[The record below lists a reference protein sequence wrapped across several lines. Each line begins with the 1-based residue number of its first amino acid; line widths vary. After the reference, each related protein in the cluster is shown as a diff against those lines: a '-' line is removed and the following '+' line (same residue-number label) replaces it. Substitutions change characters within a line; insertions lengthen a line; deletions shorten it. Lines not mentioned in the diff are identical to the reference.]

1 MMVSK
6 RILIYFILLISVILL
21 MISLKNCCLS
31 NPIQRDYKEINNEK
45 ILRVVTD
52 FTPLTYYISDD
63 TVIGFDYELAKLISK
78 RSGWEVEI
86 YPEVSLSKSLNGL
99 EHNTYDIVARQ
110 LPITTENR
118 EKYSF
123 TEPLL
128 LNKQVLVQRKKE
140 YNNGKTPIRNQLDL
154 AKKTLYIVSNSPAR
168 LRINNLAHEIGDTI
182 YIQEEHTYG
191 SEQLIMMIATGE
203 IDFAVCD
210 ESIAAAM
217 SREYPQIDYQTDIS
231 FTQFQSWALRKDSP
245 VLLDSMNLWLEEIKR
260 SKDFSKLMDKYFR

>member
-1 MMVSK
+1 M
-6 RILIYFILLISVILL
+6 
-21 MISLKNCCLS
+21 MISLKNCSLS

-63 TVIGFDYELAKLISK
+63 TVIGFDYELAKLRNGKIKSVYATK
-78 RSGWEVEI
+78 SIYSGTQLEVEI
-86 YPEVSLSKSLNGL
+86 YPEGSLSKSLNGL

-210 ESIAAAM
+210 EGIAAAM